1 MYGNFYKKLSILMPA
16 AARAVDAARLALWHA
31 AGAAAAGNLAG
42 HAHAHYLAP
51 LIAPD
56 GLRPRRLAAP
66 AADVLTGNRL
76 LSVNNGVVRRAWG
89 RNDNAQFAIARAMA
103 AEPRLRV
110 TVAHTVGD
118 EGLLQ
123 DAAATAAARADGK
136 R

>member
-1 MYGNFYKKLSILMPA
+1 MLFW
-16 AARAVDAARLALWHA
+16 D
-31 AGAAAAGNLAG
+31 
-42 HAHAHYLAP
+42 
-51 LIAPD
+51 
-56 GLRPRRLAAP
+56 
-66 AADVLTGNRL
+66 
-76 LSVNNGVVRRAWG
+76 VNNGVARRAWG

-110 TVAHTVGD
+110 TVAHAVGD